1 MVVVW
6 VEVVV
11 VVIMNGSLSKVY
23 VLISILDTSN
33 DSGIK
38 SSVEIRETFLI
49 SLLISSVS
57 LTFVMSR
64 IDKKVN
70 WKKIITLPFLQ

>member
-11 VVIMNGSLSKVY
+11 VLIMNGSLSKVY